1 MNGKHHFSFSLY
13 TLIILSTILWH
24 YKHYSLISLERC
36 GFWFLVVT
44 IYLNPDADTQSR
56 PSNNLGIFKYIFLP
70 MEHRKT
76 SHNPFA
82 WAILGIIFGYFGY
95 IPEAIGLVTAALSHI
110 VPDKIVTGVRLIVPK
125 WIRTGFYRIVPKWI
139 RKSVG
144 KVF

>member
-13 TLIILSTILWH
+13 ALLILFAAIWH
-24 YKHYSLISLERC
+24 CLHYPLISLERC

-44 IYLNPDADTQSR
+44 IYTNPDADTPSK

-70 MEHRKT
+70 LEHRGI

-82 WAILGIIFGYFGY
+82 WALLGMAFGHFGYV
-95 IPEAIGLVTAALSHI
+95 PEGIGLFAAAVSHI
-110 VPDKIVTGVRLIVPK
+110 VPDKIVTGIKEIVPDPVK
-125 WIRTGFYRIVPKWI
+125 KICKFVYKQGK
-139 RKSVG
+139 